1 MINGE
6 EYKNQINELNKK
18 FILCKNSKIDLVRI
32 AININKVDDIK
43 EIAKHIKSKNYKV
56 AINLMQ
62 SNQVNKKKLIE
73 IIETIKLWNC
83 CDILYFADSL
93 GAMDHVEVKR
103 LSKIIKSKWNK
114 HIDFIVM
121 IIDL

>member
-62 SNQVNKKKLIE
+62 SNQVNKK
-73 IIETIKLWNC
+73 T
-83 CDILYFADSL
+83 Y
-93 GAMDHVEVKR
+93 
-103 LSKIIKSKWNK
+103 
-114 HIDFIVM
+114 
-121 IIDL
+121 